1 MPLGSSPRMR
11 GKRGRRCQEDSR
23 ARLIPA
29 HAGKTPWCR
38 PIDPSFGAHPRAC
51 GENLVCTDCA
61 VSCAGSSPRMRGKPF
76 PLDFCGKTQGLI
88 PAHAGKTSINV
99 GLARQVWAHPRACG
113 ENLVCTDCAVSCAGS
128 SPRMRGKPFPL
139 DFCGKTQGLI
149 PAHAGKTS
157 INVGLAR
164 QVWAHPRACG
174 ENNRIT

>member
-61 VSCAGSSPRMRGKPF
+61 VSCAGSSPRMRGK
-76 PLDFCGKTQGLI
+76 QGSGRKEL
-88 PAHAGKTSINV
+88 HQG
-99 GLARQVWAHPRACG
+99 GAHPRACG
-113 ENLVCTDCAVSCAGS
+113 ENLIALRIRRSPAGS
-128 SPRMRGKPFPL
+128 SPRMRGKPVMRIARPMRR
-139 DFCGKTQGLI
+139 GLI
-149 PAHAGKTS
+149 PAHAGKTPGVS
-157 INVGLAR
+157 LEILPYRG
-164 QVWAHPRACG
+164 HPRACG
-174 ENNRIT
+174 ENSLDMYTQPRV